1 MARVAV
7 AVAASGA
14 PAGLQARLAAVSAPG
29 CGAEAQE
36 WSIDSESADSS
47 WYESSRLLHR
57 GLQVDEDPPRESIPP
72 EWQWRWW
79 LAARAAAQ

>member
-1 MARVAV
+1 MARMAA
-7 AVAASGA
+7 AVAASESS
-14 PAGLQARLAAVSAPG
+14 PGLQARLAAAAAPERAV
-29 CGAEAQE
+29 GADD
-36 WSIDSESADSS
+36 WSIDDDSADSS